1 MMSGRQSSAQ
11 ATVLALAALTAVAGL
26 ALPASTSA
34 PGEYPRIHRIRP
46 TVSLQQCE
54 RAGGQAQAL
63 APTRTVC
70 VGGIDNGDPVDAQ

>member
-1 MMSGRQSSAQ
+1 MISGRHSSAQ
-11 ATVLALAALTAVAGL
+11 ATVLTLAALTAVAGL
-26 ALPASTSA
+26 VLPATA
-34 PGEYPRIHRIRP
+34 PGEYPRIHRFRP

-54 RAGGQAQAL
+54 RAGGQAQAQ